1 MSLLRKLV
9 KVFLVISL
17 FIFLIPV
24 TKEVKVKK
32 RVEKVTQNNNIDNIY
47 SGFIYIP
54 KFDYKNLIKEG
65 EDSLD
70 QNLVEL
76 TNFSDKIGENKII
89 LAGHN
94 NRYVFNLTNSINIV
108 IVFLILLSINKFN
121 KIYNLDIGDQIIIS
135 DFSVDYSYKVKET
148 KIIKVDDFSYFNEDG
163 LYLIT
168 CTNNNQ
174 QRYVIKAKREY

>member
-1 MSLLRKLV
+1 MFLLKKLI
-9 KVFLVISL
+9 KLFLIISVFIL
-17 FIFLIPV
+17 FIPV
-24 TKEVKVKK
+24 TKEISIKTKVKEVIK
-32 RVEKVTQNNNIDNIY
+32 NNNINNIY

-65 EDSLD
+65 DESLNE
-70 QNLVEL
+70 NLVEL
-76 TNFSDKIGENKII
+76 TNFSDRIGSNKIV

-94 NRYVFNLTNSINIV
+94 NKYVFS
-108 IVFLILLSINKFN
+108 
-121 KIYNLDIGDQIIIS
+121 KIYNLDIDDQIVIS
-135 DFSVDYSYKVKET
+135 DFSIDYNYKVIEK

-174 QRYVIKAKREY
+174 ERFIIKAKREL

>member
-1 MSLLRKLV
+1 MSLLKRIV
-9 KVFLVISL
+9 KIFLIISL
-17 FIFLIPV
+17 FILFIPI
-24 TKEVKVKK
+24 TKEISVKKKVKE
-32 RVEKVTQNNNIDNIY
+32 VIENSPSSSIY

-70 QNLVEL
+70 ENLVEL
-76 TNFSDKIGENKII
+76 TNFSEKIGDNKII

-94 NRYVFNLTNSINIV
+94 NKYV
-108 IVFLILLSINKFN
+108 FN
-121 KIYNLDIGDQIIIS
+121 KIYNLDIDDQIVIS
-135 DFSVDYSYKVKET
+135 DFIVDYNYKVIGR
-148 KIIKVDDFSYFNEDG
+148 KIIKVDDFSYFDEDG

-174 QRYVIKAKREY
+174 QRFIIKAKREL

>member
-9 KVFLVISL
+9 KAFLVISL
-17 FIFLIPV
+17 FVFLIPV

-32 RVEKVTQNNNIDNIY
+32 RVEKAIKNNNIDSEY

-76 TNFSDKIGENKII
+76 TNFSDQIGENKII

-94 NRYVFNLTNSINIV
+94 NKYV
-108 IVFLILLSINKFN
+108 FN
-121 KIYNLDIGDQIIIS
+121 KIYNLDIEDQIIIS
-135 DFSVDYSYKVKET
+135 DFNVDYSYKVKEA

>member
-32 RVEKVTQNNNIDNIY
+32 RVENVIKNNNIDSEY

-94 NRYVFNLTNSINIV
+94 NKYV
-108 IVFLILLSINKFN
+108 FN
-121 KIYNLDIGDQIIIS
+121 KIYNLDIDDQIIIS
-135 DFSVDYSYKVKET
+135 DFSIDYNYKVIEKR
-148 KIIKVDDFSYFNEDG
+148 IIKVDDFSYFKEEG

-168 CTNNNQ
+168 CTDNNQ
-174 QRYVIKAKREY
+174 ERFIIKAKREY

>member
-1 MSLLRKLV
+1 MSLLKRIIKAL
-9 KVFLVISL
+9 LVISL
-17 FIFLIPV
+17 FIFFIPV
-24 TKEVKVKK
+24 TKEMNIKK
-32 RVEKVTQNNNIDNIY
+32 KINTVIKNNNVDNNY

-70 QNLVEL
+70 ENLVEI
-76 TNFSDKIGENKII
+76 TNFSNKIGEDKIV

-94 NRYVFNLTNSINIV
+94 NKYV
-108 IVFLILLSINKFN
+108 FN
-121 KIYNLDIGDQIIIS
+121 KIYNLNINDDIIIS
-135 DFSVDYSYKVKET
+135 DFIVDYNYKVKEK

-174 QRYVIKAKREY
+174 ERFIIKAKREL

>member
-32 RVEKVTQNNNIDNIY
+32 RVEKVIKNNNIDSEY

-76 TNFSDKIGENKII
+76 TNFSDNIGENKII

-94 NRYVFNLTNSINIV
+94 NKYV
-108 IVFLILLSINKFN
+108 FN
-121 KIYNLDIGDQIIIS
+121 KIYNLDIEDQIIIS
-135 DFSVDYSYKVKET
+135 DFNVDYSYKVKET

>member
-24 TKEVKVKK
+24 TKEVKIKK
-32 RVEKVTQNNNIDNIY
+32 RVEKVIKNNNIDSEY

-76 TNFSDKIGENKII
+76 TNFSDNIGENKII

-94 NRYVFNLTNSINIV
+94 NKYV
-108 IVFLILLSINKFN
+108 FN
-121 KIYNLDIGDQIIIS
+121 KIYNLDIEDQIIIS
-135 DFSVDYSYKVKET
+135 DFNVDYSYKVKET
-148 KIIKVDDFSYFNEDG
+148 KIIKVDDFSYFNEGG

>member
-1 MSLLRKLV
+1 MSLLKRIIKAL
-9 KVFLVISL
+9 LVISL
-17 FIFLIPV
+17 FIFFIPV
-24 TKEVKVKK
+24 TKEMNIKK
-32 RVEKVTQNNNIDNIY
+32 KINTVIKNNNVDNNY

-70 QNLVEL
+70 ENLVEI
-76 TNFSDKIGENKII
+76 TNFSNKIGEDKIV

-94 NRYVFNLTNSINIV
+94 NKYV
-108 IVFLILLSINKFN
+108 FN
-121 KIYNLDIGDQIIIS
+121 KIYNLDINDDIIIS
-135 DFSVDYSYKVKET
+135 DFIVDYNYKVKEK

-174 QRYVIKAKREY
+174 ERFIIKAKREL

>member
-1 MSLLRKLV
+1 MSLLKRIV
-9 KVFLVISL
+9 KIFLIISL
-17 FIFLIPV
+17 FILFIPI
-24 TKEVKVKK
+24 TKEISVKKKVKE
-32 RVEKVTQNNNIDNIY
+32 VIDNSPSSSIY

-70 QNLVEL
+70 DNLVEL
-76 TNFSDKIGENKII
+76 TNFSEKIGDNKII

-94 NRYVFNLTNSINIV
+94 NKYV
-108 IVFLILLSINKFN
+108 FN
-121 KIYNLDIGDQIIIS
+121 KIYNLDIDDQIVIS
-135 DFSVDYSYKVKET
+135 DFIVDYNYKVIGR
-148 KIIKVDDFSYFNEDG
+148 KIIKVDDFSYFDEDG

-174 QRYVIKAKREY
+174 QRFIIKAKREL

>member
-32 RVEKVTQNNNIDNIY
+32 RVEKVIKNNNIDSEY

-94 NRYVFNLTNSINIV
+94 NKYV
-108 IVFLILLSINKFN
+108 FN
-121 KIYNLDIGDQIIIS
+121 KIYNLDIEDQIIIS
-135 DFSVDYSYKVKET
+135 DFNADYSYKVKET

>member
-1 MSLLRKLV
+1 MSLLKRIV
-9 KVFLVISL
+9 KIFLIISL
-17 FIFLIPV
+17 FILFIPI
-24 TKEVKVKK
+24 TKEISVKKKVKE
-32 RVEKVTQNNNIDNIY
+32 VIENSPSSSIY

-70 QNLVEL
+70 EKLVEL
-76 TNFSDKIGENKII
+76 TNFSEKIGDNKII

-94 NRYVFNLTNSINIV
+94 NKYV
-108 IVFLILLSINKFN
+108 FN
-121 KIYNLDIGDQIIIS
+121 KIYNLDIDDQIVIS
-135 DFSVDYSYKVKET
+135 DFIVDYNYKVIGR
-148 KIIKVDDFSYFNEDG
+148 KIIKVDDFSYFDEDG

-174 QRYVIKAKREY
+174 QRFIIKAKREL